1 MWAAGRIVAAG
12 LGAKRRE
19 TQTHV
24 WAVDSAAGSDPV
36 KTCVVHIEETDEQKC
51 SRRFTVATVPIATGD
66 ASTAGPASVPKRGQY
81 AGAEWIGS
89 GQAPAH

>member
-1 MWAAGRIVAAG
+1 MLRPPRPPQANQSHRGKQQPG
-12 LGAKRRE
+12 ERRN
-19 TQTHV
+19 
-24 WAVDSAAGSDPV
+24 AR
-36 KTCVVHIEETDEQKC
+36 CVVHIAETDEQKC